1 MHIRRKCLQY
11 PKQKRIFLFNT
22 QVPELRSPEGNT
34 APSDFGVCIPLT
46 SLSLFAV
53 FHYVKHQHQAT
64 LALDPSQTHSYHTL
78 PFCDLIFHVAPEACS
93 CHLQFQAWAVHKR
106 SSAGWERKLGSEA
119 QRRMVWGRPLDLE
132 GLEVGSRKCSRTCVP
147 AVTQDFFL

>member
-34 APSDFGVCIPLT
+34 APSDFGVCVPLT

-78 PFCDLIFHVAPEACS
+78 PFVAPEA
-93 CHLQFQAWAVHKR
+93 
-106 SSAGWERKLGSEA
+106 
-119 QRRMVWGRPLDLE
+119 
-132 GLEVGSRKCSRTCVP
+132 
-147 AVTQDFFL
+147 